1 MRVVI
6 VGVVV
11 TVGLLGAGTAIAL
24 KLTQRSTPVGRGVL
38 VADTSQ
44 ITIPSIC
51 ETHGLAGVNA
61 SLMQVKTI
69 SSWVRDPLP
78 LWKRAGTVLESDLLA
93 ALNPAPFPTIHDR
106 ARLAGVP
113 VIMYHNVL
121 PNPTIE
127 WDTKLEDF
135 ERHLALIQE
144 KGLTP
149 ISMDQLVLHLRTGA
163 SLPPKPILLTF
174 DDNYA
179 GQYQYAFPLLKK
191 YNYPAVWSVHTR
203 FVGVQDGNPK
213 ATWENLKEMHASGL
227 ITIASH
233 TVNHLNLV
241 TSNLTDQQILKE
253 LKDSKAILEKELGTE
268 IKYFTYP
275 EGDNDDRIHKLV
287 VEAGY
292 TAALAMTLDP
302 SGETTAN
309 KSKDLLSIM
318 RFGQSRFEEAIELAD
333 GGSPRPQFNPLAE
346 TVVSFGKQA
355 DFTTPIEK
363 KEIKIGNM
371 PLVLVYGGRPVTI
384 HYHTRAQVAEIMKTT
399 PAVAAVDGGFH
410 SLEFLDSNAMIGPVL
425 SQNSQRK
432 GEFIIGNKGENPLLN
447 NRPLVLISPTGVRF
461 VPFDAQKHTSLEALQ
476 AELPDVTDAFVAA
489 GWLVRDGKAQPAESF
504 GKLYGFDAH
513 RDRAF
518 WGIDKSGRPVIG
530 VTMEMIDSVG
540 LGKILE
546 EAGLH
551 DVVMLDS
558 GASAALAYKG
568 ESVMSYEPRPVPHVV
583 ALYAPE
589 PAPTANPSNPS
600 ANRLNCPISNR

>member
-1 MRVVI
+1 MRVAI
-6 VGVVV
+6 FGVVI
-11 TVGLLGAGTAIAL
+11 TVGLVGAGTAIAL
-24 KLTQRSTPVGRGVL
+24 KLSQKPTGGGQGAL
-38 VADTSQ
+38 VADASQ
-44 ITIPSIC
+44 LTIPSIC
-51 ETHGLAGVNA
+51 ERHGLTGVNA

-69 SSWVRDPLP
+69 NSWVQDPLP
-78 LWKRAGTVLESDLLA
+78 LWRRAGNVLESDLVA
-93 ALNPAPFPTIHDR
+93 TLNPAPFPTIHDR

-127 WDTKLEDF
+127 WDTRLEDF

-174 DDNYA
+174 DDNYE
-179 GQYQYAFPLLKK
+179 GQYKYAFPLLKK

-203 FVGVQDGNPK
+203 FVGAQDNNPK
-213 ATWENLKEMHASGL
+213 ATWENLKEMQASGL
-227 ITIASH
+227 VTIASH

-241 TSNLTDQQILKE
+241 TSNLTDQQILQE

-275 EGDNDDRIHKLV
+275 EGDNDDRVHKLV

-292 TAALAMTLDP
+292 TGALAMTLDAYA
-302 SGETTAN
+302 ETTAN

-318 RFGQSRFEEAIELAD
+318 RFGQSRFAEAIELAEA
-333 GGSPRPQFNPLAE
+333 GSPRPQFNPFAE

-355 DFTTPIEK
+355 DFSAPVEK

-384 HYHTRAQVAEIMKTT
+384 HYHTRGQVADIMKTT

-425 SQNSQRK
+425 SQNSKRK

-447 NRPLVLISPTGVRF
+447 GRPLVLISPTGVRF
-461 VPFDAQKHTSLEALQ
+461 VPFSAQKHTSLESLQ
-476 AELPDVTDAFVAA
+476 AELPDVTDAFVGA

-546 EAGLH
+546 EAGLQ

-583 ALYAPE
+583 ALYAPD
-589 PAPTANPSNPS
+589 PAPVTAVPS
-600 ANRLNCPISNR
+600 ANRLNCPVSNR